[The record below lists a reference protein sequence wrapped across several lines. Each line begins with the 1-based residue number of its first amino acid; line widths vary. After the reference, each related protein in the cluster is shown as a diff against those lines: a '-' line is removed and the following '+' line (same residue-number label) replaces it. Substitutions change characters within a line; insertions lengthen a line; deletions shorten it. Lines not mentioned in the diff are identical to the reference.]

1 MDFNSSVLIW
11 DLDNTLYRITPELAD
26 MLDADVGTL
35 AAETRLEEINW
46 DSMGM
51 LSVIALA
58 KTNGKTVTGA
68 QVRSFETVGDIV
80 DAAF

>member
-1 MDFNSSVLIW
+1 MNEQEK
-11 DLDNTLYRITPELAD
+11 LDSIAD
-26 MLDADVGTL
+26 MLDADAGSLTM
-35 AAETRLEEINW
+35 ETRLDEIDW

-68 QVRSFETVGDIV
+68 QVRAFETVGDIIN
-80 DAAF
+80 AAF